1 MLTAIIVTV
10 SVPIILQKF
19 IFKDDNSTKN
29 ELISEPKL
37 DPEVEKWLLK
47 YSFQEECCGDHL
59 NDAGVFSIKG
69 RRQSMED
76 RFAMIEIPILPD
88 DDDGSVVRIFSV
100 LDGHGGQVRESK
112 QNKT

>member
-1 MLTAIIVTV
+1 
-10 SVPIILQKF
+10 
-19 IFKDDNSTKN
+19 
-29 ELISEPKL
+29 L

-88 DDDGSVVRIFSV
+88 GDGSVVRIFSV
-100 LDGHGGQVRESK
+100 LDGHGGQVRRSK